1 MATPKW
7 LDHTTIVAL
16 HLDQLREHGG
26 FPGMR
31 DEAALDAALEKPRR
45 KWETD
50 EERPDLAR
58 MAAWYGHAIA
68 TDRPFRDGNAR
79 VAFLAMATFLELN
92 GRTCTASEE
101 EVLVAMIALS
111 DDQLSRKKLAAW
123 IRERLSPD

>member
-7 LDHTTIVAL
+7 LDRTMILAV

-26 FPGMR
+26 FYGMR

-45 KWETD
+45 RWETD
-50 EERPDLAR
+50 EDRPDLAR

-79 VAFLAMATFLELN
+79 VAFLAMATFLEMN
-92 GRTCTASEE
+92 GRVCTASEE

-111 DDQLSRKKLAAW
+111 DEQLSRKKLAAW
-123 IRERLSPD
+123 IRDRLSPD

>member
-7 LDHTTIVAL
+7 LDRTTLLAL

-26 FPGMR
+26 SYGMR

-45 KWETD
+45 RWETD
-50 EERPDLAR
+50 EDRPDLAR

-68 TDRPFRDGNAR
+68 TDRPFRDGNTR
-79 VAFLAMATFLELN
+79 VAFLAIATFLEMN

-123 IRERLSPD
+123 IRERLTPD